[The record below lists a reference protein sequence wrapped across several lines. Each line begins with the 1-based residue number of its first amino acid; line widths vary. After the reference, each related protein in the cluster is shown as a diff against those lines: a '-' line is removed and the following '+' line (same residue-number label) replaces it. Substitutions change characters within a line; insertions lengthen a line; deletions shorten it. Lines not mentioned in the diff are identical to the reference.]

1 MRFRADS
8 IHTQALSPRHR
19 RAIAQ
24 LTLRPPLL
32 PIMSPIIHDLN
43 ISLSSSTVP
52 ETLLD
57 VLFRTVYPHPSH
69 ELGFITSSAH
79 ESAIQTK
86 TFSEFNQSALSLAKA
101 IRAWGKPAG
110 SVVVVYLTEHE
121 DNMTAV
127 WACLLAG
134 YVPCLQPALSAQ
146 QAHKEGHVTHIKNL
160 FSSATWLTNESGA
173 DQVQSISGLDIH
185 LLSELNASAENLGTD
200 FVVHQP
206 KPDDEAILFLTSGST
221 GFSKA
226 VVHTHRTVI
235 AACYTKGQSYGL
247 ASQSKIMNCEFRG
260 CLSDGVL
267 TQNQGSDS
275 TTSPDHSKC
284 TSHHSYLVLRSCT
297 STRPPSSLIPC
308 DTFA

>member
-1 MRFRADS
+1 
-8 IHTQALSPRHR
+8 
-19 RAIAQ
+19 
-24 LTLRPPLL
+24 
-32 PIMSPIIHDLN
+32 MSLVNATHDLKA
-43 ISLSSSTVP
+43 SSSNCTVP

-57 VLFRTVYPHPSH
+57 VLSRTVHQYPNH

-79 ESAIQTK
+79 DSSIQSK
-86 TFSEFNQSALSLAKA
+86 TFSEFNQYAFSLAKA

-110 SVVVVYLTEHE
+110 SVVVIYLTEHE
-121 DNMTAV
+121 DNMAAV

-146 QAHKEGHVTHIKNL
+146 QAHKEGHVNHIKNL

-185 LLSELNASAENLGTD
+185 LLSELKASAESLDTD
-200 FVVHQP
+200 FVVHQA

-235 AACYTKGQSYGL
+235 AACYAKGQSYGL
-247 ASQSKIMNCEFRG
+247 TSQSKIMNCEFHG

-267 TQNQGSDS
+267 TWNQGSDS
-275 TTSPDHSKC
+275 TMSLDHSKC
-284 TSHHSYLVLRSCT
+284 ISHHSYLVLRSST

-308 DTFA
+308 DTFV